1 MVVSRFDSDSGLPAA
16 EAMSLEIGS
25 RYFTVLG
32 APLLQGR
39 DFDSRDSLRSSRV
52 AIVDESLAHHF
63 WPDGRAIGSHLVV
76 GDGPPREVVGMVADV
91 GASPRGSPRVP
102 HVYLPFW
109 QNPEETNARYCVRV
123 EGEPAAALPMLVGAV
138 NRMDPEVAVTET
150 MSMAT
155 HLAAGDELKAVR
167 MTAAITA
174 YAALLAVL
182 LSAIGIYG
190 TLALSVA
197 RRTKEIGVRIAVG
210 ATPRDVTTL
219 IVGRE
224 MIVVSAGVVVGLAL
238 AWGASRTIGH
248 LLYGAASG
256 DGVLAAGAALVVT
269 AVGLLA
275 CWLPARR
282 ATRLDP
288 MAALKSD

>member
-16 EAMSLEIGS
+16 EAMRLEIGF
-25 RYFTVLG
+25 RYFTVLWT
-32 APLLQGR
+32 PLLQGSV
-39 DFDSRDSLRSSRV
+39 FDSRNSLRSSLV
-52 AIVDESLAHHF
+52 SIIDESLAHHF

-182 LSAIGIYG
+182 LSAIGIY
-190 TLALSVA
+190 
-197 RRTKEIGVRIAVG
+197 
-210 ATPRDVTTL
+210 
-219 IVGRE
+219 
-224 MIVVSAGVVVGLAL
+224 
-238 AWGASRTIGH
+238 
-248 LLYGAASG
+248 
-256 DGVLAAGAALVVT
+256 
-269 AVGLLA
+269 
-275 CWLPARR
+275 
-282 ATRLDP
+282 
-288 MAALKSD
+288 